1 MKTDEAIALLKAEM
15 LMLAPNGNPISD
27 LYYAVEMA
35 IEALGD
41 RFELNEYRQ
50 CGTVEDCRSR
60 MQRIAFAWVVSYC
73 DEGDPEPTVTA
84 FDNLDAAAN
93 CKHFFVDAG
102 HQRVSLDA
110 CGVYSSFE
118 ITSRAPRK
126 GGRHVK
132 S

>member
-50 CGTVEDCRSR
+50 CGTVEECRSR
-60 MQRIAFAWVVSYC
+60 MEWMSYSMDDVRRKFLFIREEALAIAK
-73 DEGDPEPTVTA
+73 E
-84 FDNLDAAAN
+84 
-93 CKHFFVDAG
+93 KVDDRPSKPKRG
-102 HQRVSLDA
+102 
-110 CGVYSSFE
+110 G
-118 ITSRAPRK
+118 PRK
-126 GGRHVK
+126 AEGGCEDGV
-132 S
+132 